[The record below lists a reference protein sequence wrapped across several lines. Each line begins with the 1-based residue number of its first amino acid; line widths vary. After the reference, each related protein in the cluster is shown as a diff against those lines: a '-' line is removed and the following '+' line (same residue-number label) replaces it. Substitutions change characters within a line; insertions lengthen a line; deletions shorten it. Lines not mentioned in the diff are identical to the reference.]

1 MSWKVKEGQGRSWMV
16 FSHHSIDI
24 SCEKVMVGWVV
35 GGLGGLYDYIVNPSP
50 SPFPLDFGL
59 WI

>member
-1 MSWKVKEGQGRSWMV
+1 MV

-24 SCEKVMVGWVV
+24 SGEKVMVGRVV

-50 SPFPLDFGL
+50 SPFPLDSIDLGLGFGL
-59 WI
+59 DNISLIL